1 MHIPVGIRSLAVS
14 LPSVVRTN
22 KYYQDKYPELVTEA
36 ETKALC
42 RLMSLTESTPS
53 NDFELEMMPYLNDPF
68 RGTVQRRVLGKG
80 ETALTLEYRAAK
92 EAIDG
97 AKLSANDVDLIIVSS
112 FLPDQLGFGN
122 AAFLARELG
131 LKCGAWNLD
140 ASCCSAPVALQTA
153 SALVQAGTYKN
164 VLVVV
169 SCTYSRLADEND
181 TLSWFF
187 GDGAG
192 AFVVSPL
199 SINQGILGTKAINT
213 SVLCDQLRL
222 KVTENEQGNQQF
234 RIQVAQGMTKIVG
247 ATFPEMI
254 RTCCEG
260 AAAAAG
266 VTLDDIDFFVFYTAS
281 AWFMDFYIR
290 VLNIDP
296 ERTINYYP
304 QYANV
309 GAVLTL
315 INLYHA
321 AQLGKIRE
329 NDLVLMYSYGAA
341 SSAAA
346 TVMRWGD
353 VALGTLPQ

>member
-14 LPSVVRTN
+14 LPSVIRTN
-22 KYYQDKYPELVTEA
+22 SYYQGKYPELVAKA
-36 ETKALC
+36 ESKTLC

-53 NDFELEMMPYLNDPF
+53 NDFELEMMPYLKDPF
-68 RGTVQRRVLGKG
+68 RGTVERRILGEG

-97 AKLSANDVDLIIVSS
+97 AKLSPSDVGLIIVSS

-140 ASCCSAPVALQTA
+140 ASCCSAPVALETA

-164 VLVVV
+164 VLVVI
-169 SCTYSRLADEND
+169 SCTYSRLVDEDD

-192 AFVVSPL
+192 AFVVGSL
-199 SINQGILGTKAINT
+199 SVNQGILGTKAINT
-213 SVLCDQLRL
+213 SVLCDKLNL
-222 KVTENEQGNQQF
+222 KVTEDEKGNQRF
-234 RIQVAQGMTKIVG
+234 RLQIAKDTNKVIGDNSAQMLR
-247 ATFPEMI
+247 A
-254 RTCCEG
+254 CCEG
-260 AAAAAG
+260 AVAAAG
-266 VTLDDIDFFVFYTAS
+266 VTLDDIDFFVFTTAT
-281 AWFMDFYIR
+281 AWFIDFCIR
-290 VLNIDP
+290 VLKIEP
-296 ERTINYYP
+296 KRTINYYP
-304 QYANV
+304 QYANM

-315 INLYHA
+315 VNLYHA

-329 NDLVLMYSYGAA
+329 NNLVLMYGFGTA

>member
-14 LPSVVRTN
+14 LPSVIRTN
-22 KYYQDKYPELVTEA
+22 SYYQEKYPELFAKA
-36 ETKALC
+36 ESKTLC

-53 NDFELEMMPYLNDPF
+53 NDFELEMMPYLKDPF
-68 RGTVQRRVLGKG
+68 RGTVQRRVLGEG

-112 FLPDQLGFGN
+112 FLPEYLGLGN
-122 AAFLARELG
+122 AAFIARELG

-140 ASCCSAPVALQTA
+140 ASCCSTPIALQTA

-164 VLVVV
+164 VLVVI
-169 SCTYSRLADEND
+169 SCTYSRLVDEDD

-192 AFVVSPL
+192 AFLISSL
-199 SINQGILGTKAINT
+199 SANQGILGTKTLNT

-222 KVTENEQGNQQF
+222 RVTEDEKGHQKY
-234 RIQVAQGMTKIVG
+234 RIKVAKDMNKIIG
-247 ATFPEMI
+247 ATSAEML

-260 AAAAAG
+260 AVAAAG
-266 VTLDDIDFFVFYTAS
+266 VTLDDIDFFVFTTAT
-281 AWFMDFYIR
+281 AWFIDFCIR
-290 VLNIDP
+290 VLKIDP
-296 ERTINYYP
+296 KRTINYYP
-304 QYANV
+304 EYANM

-329 NDLVLMYSYGAA
+329 NDLVLMYGFGSA